1 MLAQWLK
8 NVRVGVSVILL
19 VSFLRPSNGLP
30 EFQSPGSYSRWEA
43 GENVER
49 QKGKCQGK
57 CVVKTYH
64 VTMGNCVESLP
75 KLGDYDAELNN
86 YASLCSLLNL
96 RMIAYPTFKKI
107 SK

>member
-1 MLAQWLK
+1 MLAQWLR
-8 NVRVGVSVILL
+8 NVRVGVSD
-19 VSFLRPSNGLP
+19 SFSLFLMVPKWAARISVTRII
-30 EFQSPGSYSRWEA
+30 FQVGSRRKGGKA
-43 GENVER
+43 ER
-49 QKGKCQGK
+49 KMPRKMQA
-57 CVVKTYH
+57 KTYH

-75 KLGDYDAELNN
+75 ALGDYGTKFNS